1 MEIIV
6 KIEKTKTM
14 INTWRNTRGGG
25 MGWGGIRGVGGP
37 KPLSITE
44 PTARVK
50 VN

>member
-25 MGWGGIRGVGGP
+25 IRGVGGP